1 MYFLMLIIL
10 ICVIFIF
17 SSLSKLS
24 QLEVLNL
31 NYNDFS
37 EGLPSVIGELTRLKE
52 LNLDRCNIKDLP
64 EG

>member
-1 MYFLMLIIL
+1 MLIIL

-31 NYNDFS
+31 CYNDFS
-37 EGLPSVIGELTRLKE
+37 GGLPSVIGELTRLKE
-52 LNLDRCNIKDLP
+52 LDLDRCNIKDLP

>member
-1 MYFLMLIIL
+1 MLIIL